1 MMPGTPSTRP
11 PEWLPE
17 KDQHQPEKPN
27 LAVKFALWDMRTKFF
42 LTIWYRVCFFMLSG
56 LGVIALFMVI
66 WSPHEL
72 SPTIELID
80 PIIPDGSN
88 LVIPSIFLVAAAYAS
103 RIIGKF
109 IAHRYQKEE

>member
-1 MMPGTPSTRP
+1 MVQSLLLSAVRTRGYCIVHGD
-11 PEWLPE
+11 L
-17 KDQHQPEKPN
+17 
-27 LAVKFALWDMRTKFF
+27 V
-42 LTIWYRVCFFMLSG
+42 
-56 LGVIALFMVI
+56 
-66 WSPHEL
+66 PHEL